1 MLQLVIRLPST
12 DIHMKLSCRVN
23 EVHLAQRAKKG
34 SQESRDLPVQEAPWA
49 WKDQRGAQV
58 LRVSPDLQENPD

>member
-1 MLQLVIRLPST
+1 MLQLVICPPSP
-12 DIHMKLSCRVN
+12 DIHVKLSCRVN

-34 SQESRDLPVQEAPWA
+34 SQESRGLPVQEARWA

-58 LRVSPDLQENPD
+58 LRGSPDLQENPD

>member
-1 MLQLVIRLPST
+1 MLQLVICLPSP
-12 DIHMKLSCRVN
+12 HSHVKLSCRVN
-23 EVHLAQRAKKG
+23 EVRLAQRAKKG
-34 SQESRDLPVQEAPWA
+34 SQESKGLPDQEAPWA